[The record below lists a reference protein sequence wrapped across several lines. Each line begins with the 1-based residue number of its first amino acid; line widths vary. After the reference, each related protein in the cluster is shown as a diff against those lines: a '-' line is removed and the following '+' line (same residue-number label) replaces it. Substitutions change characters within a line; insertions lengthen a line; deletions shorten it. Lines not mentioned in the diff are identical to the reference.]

1 MAISFECRQC
11 GKKLRAPEHAAGKS
25 SKCPAC
31 GAKVT
36 CPEAAPS
43 GQVSRKPAAAP
54 AATPAKAAV
63 FDPYADDGTPYALQE
78 PDPVPEPM
86 PTRTVSEESGST
98 IKKTKGK
105 KAAKRAYLK
114 GVAVSQK
121 GVLISLLL
129 QILFNIA
136 MFASNG
142 QMKIAAAIAVVVV
155 ALVGTV
161 FTFMLAIKVYSV
173 GLGVLLGIL
182 TLVPLVS
189 LIVLLTVSGK
199 ATKILRESGHDVGFM
214 GAKLSEF

>member
-11 GKKLRAPEHAAGKS
+11 GKKLKAPDHAAGKS

-36 CPEAAPS
+36 CPETAAS
-43 GQVSRKPAAAP
+43 GQASRKPAAAP
-54 AATPAKAAV
+54 AAAPVKAAV
-63 FDPYADDGTPYALQE
+63 VDPYADDGNPYALEE

-86 PTRTVSEESGST
+86 PARALSEESGST
-98 IKKTKGK
+98 QKKTKGK
-105 KAAKRAYLK
+105 KGAKRAYLK
-114 GVAVSQK
+114 SVAVSQK

-129 QILFNIA
+129 QILCNIA
-136 MFASNG
+136 LYMSNG
-142 QMKIAAAIAVVVV
+142 QMKIAAAIALLVV

-161 FTFMLAIKVYSV
+161 FTFMLAIKVYNV

-182 TLVPLVS
+182 TLVPFIS
-189 LIVLLTVSGK
+189 LIVLLVVSGK
-199 ATKILRESGHDVGFM
+199 ATKILRESGHEVGFM